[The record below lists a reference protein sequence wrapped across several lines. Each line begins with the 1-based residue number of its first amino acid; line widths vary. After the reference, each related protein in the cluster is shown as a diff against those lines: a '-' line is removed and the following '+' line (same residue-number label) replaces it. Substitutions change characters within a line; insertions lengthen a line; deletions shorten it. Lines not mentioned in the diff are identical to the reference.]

1 MLIRTVLRIGSDHLE
16 WKGRRADRARFYQTF
31 KCFCLPELAG
41 AEMVMACAEWLGEF
55 EELNLAMNLKFNLDV
70 PGRNWMKSVIG
81 IFVVG
86 LVIAS
91 IPLRSQTTPAGQV
104 AQAEGPVADPA
115 QGAVWDL
122 TVIFPNDAAAEG
134 ERAAIVAELPSLAKF
149 GGHLGD
155 SAATLREALDRRSAM
170 VMRAQRV
177 YRYAFMKVSEDAR
190 VESAQAMMASA
201 GDMVS
206 KLRTTTA
213 FYDPEIIA
221 LGRAKIVAFEAAD
234 PGLKPHHRDLVLLL
248 RRADHVLGAEAEAAI
263 GASSGLR
270 QAPSETRD
278 TFLNAEMPWPTID
291 VHGKPTKLTR
301 GVYRKLLTDP
311 DRETRRAVY
320 EAFTNGLGQFKNTQ
334 AALLQAYVG
343 GAAYEAKLRH
353 YPSSAAFLVAED
365 AMPEGSFDALS
376 AAADKE
382 QGTVDR
388 YLRLRGQA
396 LGIGELHSYDYA
408 VPLAKSTQHYTIAE
422 GEAMI
427 LKALA
432 PLGPEYVDA
441 LAAGFGAHRMHAIAA
456 PGKSSQ
462 TMTIPLNGAIQPFV
476 MLTYTGN
483 TESVAMM
490 AHEWG
495 HAMHM
500 SMAQAAQPADTA
512 QASVFVGDTPS
523 LLNEM
528 LLDDYM
534 VEHAKTHDERVEA
547 LENAVETL
555 RGTYYRVLPMMRL
568 EMAERAAADRGEPLT
583 AEAITKLS
591 CDQLR
596 AFNGADR
603 GVTVQEPGAC
613 LTWTISQEP
622 YDDLYFYKY
631 LNAVSAAAYF
641 ADGIEHGDVELR
653 KKYFDLL
660 KAGGSEDP
668 YELLKRAGFDAHD
681 PASYAAIGR
690 RFEKNVNALEAE
702 LKVGK

>member
-1 MLIRTVLRIGSDHLE
+1 MRPVISTIAIALLSAAV
-16 WKGRRADRARFYQTF
+16 
-31 KCFCLPELAG
+31 P
-41 AEMVMACAEWLGEF
+41 
-55 EELNLAMNLKFNLDV
+55 LN
-70 PGRNWMKSVIG
+70 
-81 IFVVG
+81 
-86 LVIAS
+86 
-91 IPLRSQTTPAGQV
+91 SQTTSATAVSAQITQSETPAT
-104 AQAEGPVADPA
+104 DPA

-122 TVIFPNDAAAEG
+122 KVIFPDGAFAER
-134 ERAAIVAELPSLAKF
+134 ERAAILADLPSLTAF
-149 GGHLGD
+149 RGHLGD
-155 SAATLREALDRRSAM
+155 NAATLRAALDRRSAM
-170 VMRAQRV
+170 ILRAQRV

-190 VESAQAMMASA
+190 VESSQALMASA

-206 KLRTTTA
+206 KLRATTA
-213 FYDPEIIA
+213 YYDPEIIA
-221 LGRAKIVAFEAAD
+221 LGRAKIGEFETTE

-263 GASSGLR
+263 AASSALR
-270 QAPSETRD
+270 QAPSETHD
-278 TFLNAEMPWPTID
+278 VFVNAEMPWPTID
-291 VHGKPTKLTR
+291 VHGKPTKLTP
-301 GVYRKLLTDP
+301 GTYRKLLTDP
-311 DRETRRAVY
+311 DRETRHAAFD
-320 EAFTNGLGQFKNTQ
+320 AFTAALGQFKNTQ
-334 AALLQAYVG
+334 AALLQAYVA

-353 YPSSAAFLVAED
+353 YPSSAAFLLAED

-376 AAADKE
+376 TAAEHE
-382 QGTVDR
+382 QDTIDR

-396 LGIGELHSYDYA
+396 LGIGQLHSYDFT
-408 VPLAKSTQHYTIAE
+408 VPLTANTRQYSLAE
-422 GEAMI
+422 GQALI

-432 PLGPEYVDA
+432 PLGRDYVDQ
-441 LAAGFGAHRMHAIAA
+441 LSAGFNGNRMHAIAA
-456 PGKSSQ
+456 PGKSPA
-462 TMTIPLNGAIQPFV
+462 TMTIPISGEIQPFV

-483 TESVAMM
+483 AESVEKI

-512 QASVFVGDTPS
+512 EPSVFVGDTPS

-528 LLDDYM
+528 LLNDYM
-534 VEHAKTHDERVEA
+534 VEHAATREERIAA
-547 LENAVETL
+547 LVDAVETL

-583 AEAITKLS
+583 AERITKLS

-596 AFNGADR
+596 AFNGVDR

-641 ADGIEHGDVELR
+641 ADGIEHGDL
-653 KKYFDLL
+653 KLLDKYFALL

-668 YELLKRAGFDAHD
+668 YDLLKRAGFDAHE
-681 PASYAAIGR
+681 PSAYAAIGR

-702 LKVGK
+702 LRAAGRLGANPVANGR